1 MRKLI
6 KIYNKLKTICK
17 NIDMNHTFLEYYK
30 SIFLL
35 NKFYNIPKE
44 IINFIFKEFLLQNLI
59 KNLQNEYLNFTLIS
73 NYNTT
78 IYSKINKYDFLM
90 CIHLIDIPY
99 INKMKNK
106 ITIEQLKDIIKEKI
120 IKYNL
125 NLEFSHYCCSKL
137 GIVFKIIND

>member
-1 MRKLI
+1 
-6 KIYNKLKTICK
+6 
-17 NIDMNHTFLEYYK
+17 HTFIEYYK

-44 IINFIFKEFLLQNLI
+44 IINYIFKEFLLQNLI

-78 IYSKINKYDFLM
+78 IYSKINKYDSLM

-106 ITIEQLKDIIKEKI
+106 ITIEQLKDVIKEKI

-125 NLEFSHYCCSKL
+125 NLKFSHYCCSKL